1 MEDAY
6 AMTDATTINNGLFGF
21 INKIKID
28 LIAHQ
33 YPLIHP
39 VEDMEGIRMASLEDI
54 GGMKLHAI
62 VQNGTRYKDFIDMY
76 FLLERQSLQ
85 SFTEA
90 YEKKY
95 FPDSS
100 IDIAKKGLTYFNDID
115 YTVPVKLIKG

>member
-6 AMTDATTINNGLFGF
+6 AMTDATAINNGLFGF

-95 FPDSS
+95 FPDSR